1 MEKGSLII
9 ADSQVLIRAGV
20 KSLVGD
26 LPQFHRVTEA
36 VDRLQLF
43 ELLKNHY
50 PQLIILDYNSLSD
63 LTIYDLAAITRS
75 HPQSN
80 ILVISSDN
88 DKQTIVKVLGLGVK
102 GYLTKECSQQEVL
115 RAIHATAAGEKFYC
129 NKILDILMEERL
141 DKNDKNT
148 APVNLTLR
156 ETEVLRLIAEG
167 NTTNA
172 IAASLFLSY
181 HTINSH
187 RKNIIKKLK
196 IKSPTEFVIYALE
209 MGIIKAEK

>member
-20 KSLVGD
+20 KSLVRD
-26 LPQFHRVTEA
+26 LPQFNRVVEA
-36 VDRLQLF
+36 VNRLQLF
-43 ELLKNHY
+43 KLLKENY
-50 PQLIILDYNSLSD
+50 PQLIILDYNSLFD
-63 LTIYDLAAITRS
+63 LTLYDLAEIARS

-88 DKQTIVKVLGLGVK
+88 DKQTIIKVLELGVK

-115 RAIHATAAGEKFYC
+115 RAIHATAEGEKFYC
-129 NKILDILMEERL
+129 NKILDILMKNRL
-141 DKNDKNT
+141 DKKDKNT
-148 APVNLTLR
+148 EPVNLTLR
-156 ETEVLRLIAEG
+156 ETEVLKLIAEG
-167 NTTNA
+167 NSTNE
-172 IAASLFLSY
+172 IAESLFLSY